1 MKKTEKPKTIVEN
14 KKKNGSIST
23 GSGQAVKIGKI
34 NLKEGQA
41 VDLVIGEKSPLGY
54 TARIGNHGEGMLYHT
69 EIFERLHKNQQ
80 IKGFIKKI
88 RDDGKIDLC
97 LQKPGYGKIP
107 EISEQIVQE
116 IARQGG
122 FLQITDKS
130 SAREIYERFG
140 ISKKNFKKAI
150 GALYKARRIVLEKDG
165 ISLAG

>member
-1 MKKTEKPKTIVEN
+1 MKKTEKSKQGTPPEN
-14 KKKNGSIST
+14 KKPVGSDTPGMVS
-23 GSGQAVKIGKI
+23 
-34 NLKEGQA
+34 LKEGQA

-54 TARIGNHGEGMLYHT
+54 SARIGNHGEGMLYHT
-69 EIFERLHKNQQ
+69 EIFEKLHKNQH

-88 RDDGKIDLC
+88 REDGKIDLC

-122 FLQITDKS
+122 FLAITDKS
-130 SAREIYERFG
+130 SAEQIYKIFS